1 MKYTINGQ
9 YIDYTGGGRTKLGV
23 KASIKGYKKQGYEM
37 QYILNCLLSSK
48 ENAEYHRYK
57 TMQRLNRVKTN
68 N

>member
-9 YIDYTGGGRTKLGV
+9 YIDYTGV
-23 KASIKGYKKQGYEM
+23 KASIKGFKKQGYEM